1 MDYDVF
7 KNAYTER
14 FGSNAPMI
22 LSSQNIRNQ
31 DGQLIS
37 HTILKNCAD
46 SIGTSPFPELR
57 ADFAQIIIFLITN
70 IPNESRIPLP
80 DVVRRFLLKI

>member
-57 ADFAQIIIFLITN
+57 TAMG
-70 IPNESRIPLP
+70 LP
-80 DVVRRFLLKI
+80 EKTQ